1 MATSCLPELVS
12 ELTGKKAVLEE
23 LVKVLEAEQRS
34 IVEIDMPGIDACDSR
49 KRELLA
55 SLERSSGRCR
65 QLLKEAGQELNAGGV
80 ECISSLLAKVPPPLR
95 SSLASL
101 QARLQEQGDSLKR
114 QLDFNR
120 GLLEGSI
127 SHLQESLEFLNGLFT
142 RRQTYGEAGGMISS
156 NDNVRLVCKEI

>member
-12 ELTGKKAVLEE
+12 ELTGKKAVLED

-34 IVEIDMPGIDACDSR
+34 IVEIDMQGIDSCDTK

-65 QLLKEAGQELNAGGV
+65 QLLREAGQELNAGTV
-80 ECISSLLAKVPPPLR
+80 DCLSSLLPRVSLPMR
-95 SSLASL
+95 TSLASL
-101 QARLQEQGDSLKR
+101 QGRLQEQGASLQR
-114 QLDFNR
+114 LLDFNQ
-120 GLLEGSI
+120 GLLAGSI

-156 NDNVRLVCKEI
+156 NDNVRLICKEI